1 MTRLPNGLRKVGG
14 GWKDPFYRARPKP
27 VLVMP
32 TPEEVAQRRADN
44 ERFTQ
49 RMLAEMGA
57 NSGVNKLKDIEART
71 AVEGDTDLNH
81 DNIEAAE

>member
-1 MTRLPNGLRKVGG
+1 MTRLPNGLRKVGS
-14 GWKDPFYRARPKP
+14 GWKGPFYRARPKP
-27 VLVMP
+27 VPVMP
-32 TPEEVAQRRADN
+32 TAEEVAQRMADN

-49 RMLAEMGA
+49 RMLSELRA
-57 NSGVNKLKDIEART
+57 NRGLDKIKDREARI

>member
-14 GWKDPFYRARPKP
+14 GWKGPFSRARPKP
-27 VLVMP
+27 VSVVP
-32 TPEEVAQRRADN
+32 TPEEVAQRIADN

-49 RMLAEMGA
+49 RMLSELGA
-57 NSGVNKLKDIEART
+57 NRGLDKIKDREARI